1 MVVIFHI
8 LHENINLNILSNT
21 SSKKMTKE
29 IKQKKSLHLNML
41 QFKYSQWQ
49 TDLVFLIDDS
59 ALWSI
64 KKNMI

>member
-1 MVVIFHI
+1 MKTLI
-8 LHENINLNILSNT
+8 LT
-21 SSKKMTKE
+21 SYQTHPLKKMTKE

-64 KKNMI
+64 KS

>member
-1 MVVIFHI
+1 
-8 LHENINLNILSNT
+8 
-21 SSKKMTKE
+21 
-29 IKQKKSLHLNML
+29 ML

-64 KKNMI
+64 KKKHDISNIKIQQGPCSEVQ